1 MGFQDE
7 VEIAR
12 FDDPTAICIPQRQ
25 SCVLKEESGSIVTNA
40 MRQELVQV
48 LGYLNL
54 VVGELWFV
62 GIDLLRLVRMCRLL
76 RLLRLL
82 EQVGY
87 EFVYK

>member
-1 MGFQDE
+1 MGLQDE

-12 FDDPTAICIPQRQ
+12 LDDATTICVPQRQ
-25 SCVLKEESGSIVTNA
+25 FCVLKEEASSIVTNA

-62 GIDLLRLVRMCRLL
+62 GIDLLRFVRMCRLL

-82 EQVGY
+82 EQVNDK
-87 EFVYK
+87 FVYE

>member
-1 MGFQDE
+1 MGFQDA

-12 FDDPTAICIPQRQ
+12 FDDPAAICMPQRH

-54 VVGELWFV
+54 IVGELWFV
-62 GIDLLRLVRMCRLL
+62 GIDLLRFVRMCRLL

-82 EQVGY
+82 EQVNDK
-87 EFVYK
+87 FVYE

>member
-12 FDDPTAICIPQRQ
+12 FDDSTAICVPKRH

-54 VVGELWFV
+54 IVGELWFV
-62 GIDLLRLVRMCRLL
+62 GIDLLQFVRMWRLL

-82 EQVGY
+82 EQVNDK
-87 EFVYK
+87 FVYE

>member
-1 MGFQDE
+1 MGFQDK

-12 FDDPTAICIPQRQ
+12 FDDPTAICIPERH
-25 SCVLKEESGSIVTNA
+25 SCVLKEETGSIVTNA

-62 GIDLLRLVRMCRLL
+62 GIDLLRFVRMWGLL

-82 EQVGY
+82 EQVNDK
-87 EFVYK
+87 FVYE